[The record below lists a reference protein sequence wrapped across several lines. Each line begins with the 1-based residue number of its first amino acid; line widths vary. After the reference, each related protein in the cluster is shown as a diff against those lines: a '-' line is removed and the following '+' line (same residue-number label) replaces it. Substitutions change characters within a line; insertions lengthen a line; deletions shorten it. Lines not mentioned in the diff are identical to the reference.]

1 MNWVLIPDLLGC
13 SKKYRSFYPEPVI
26 PLFALQP
33 ALLNVTIEK
42 SEKTEI
48 LNKSFITINTERHI
62 LEGSHNSE

>member
-1 MNWVLIPDLLGC
+1 MNWVYIPDLLGC

-42 SEKTEI
+42 SEKTENI
-48 LNKSFITINTERHI
+48 K
-62 LEGSHNSE
+62 